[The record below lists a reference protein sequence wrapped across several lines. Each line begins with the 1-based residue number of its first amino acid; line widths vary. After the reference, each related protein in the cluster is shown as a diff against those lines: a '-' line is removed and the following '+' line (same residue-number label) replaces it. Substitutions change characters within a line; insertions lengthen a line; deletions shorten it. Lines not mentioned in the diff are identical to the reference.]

1 MSYQICQLLPEKSKS
16 PSLPLQRSNY
26 SSQESKD
33 EDFLASEMEK
43 IIRHFFGLFF
53 ELKKEQFPTELRI
66 SQKEIDQQKEKIKL
80 AIDETLKKSLKSL
93 TRSPFEEKEEIAKKL
108 SYLLFNNQERKP
120 KIIIT
125 EDVPIKIENISSDE
139 ENEIIGQQHKKPMG
153 LFKIRDEAKPI
164 LMENK
169 AKTKEEKILLAKN
182 KLISGKLKKTT
193 GSHIKNQISIKKNEL
208 ISKKADIL
216 PLIQKKITK
225 RRGKPNQYLMNILC
239 LKSHIPLQNSL
250 DKICGFVQVDDY
262 LFCECHAQNQQTI
275 TRFEICL
282 NMYKK
287 IAENKNID
295 WKISSIN
302 EDLSKRIG
310 NLKDY
315 VSKNMKSKVLSVS
328 KLIINQILKP
338 KDFDHFKK
346 RIEVE
351 GEDFNE
357 CHIKRVALIV
367 DTVEIE
373 TIETTKYSYVWIDSI
388 EERENSQ
395 KLKL

>member
-1 MSYQICQLLPEKSKS
+1 MSYQIRQILQEKSKGS
-16 PSLPLQRSNY
+16 SLPLQKSNY

-33 EDFLASEMEK
+33 EDFVASEIEK
-43 IIRHFFGLFF
+43 IFRHFFGLFF
-53 ELKKEQFPTELRI
+53 ELEKGQFPEKLQI
-66 SQKEIDQQKEKIKL
+66 SQKEIEQQKEKIKL
-80 AIDETLKKSLKSL
+80 AIDENLKKSLKSL
-93 TRSPFEEKEEIAKKL
+93 TRSLFEEKEEIANKL

-120 KIIIT
+120 QIIIT
-125 EDVPIKIENISSDE
+125 EDVPIKIENSSSE
-139 ENEIIGQQHKKPMG
+139 EDNQIRREQFQKPMG
-153 LFKIRDEAKPI
+153 MFKIRDETKPI
-164 LMENK
+164 LFENM
-169 AKTKEEKILLAKN
+169 AKTKEDKISFATC
-182 KLISGKLKKTT
+182 KLKKTT
-193 GSHIKNQISIKKNEL
+193 GSSIKNQKPIKKNQL
-208 ISKKADIL
+208 ISKKADFF

-225 RRGKPNQYLMNILC
+225 RRGRQNEYLLNILN
-239 LKSHIPLQNSL
+239 LKMHIPLQNSL
-250 DKICGFVQVDDY
+250 DKIVGFVQVDDF

-282 NMYKK
+282 NMYKT

-302 EDLSKRIG
+302 GDLAQRISA
-310 NLKDY
+310 LKTY
-315 VSKNMKSKVLSVS
+315 VSKSMKSKVISAS
-328 KLIINQILKP
+328 KLILNQILKP

-373 TIETTKYSYVWIDSI
+373 GIETTKYSHVWIDSI
-388 EERENSQ
+388 EEKENRQ
-395 KLKL
+395 KPKI